1 MTCGGCVCF
10 EYGAITHYGRPFQNR
25 SSTQQLGNSVID
37 LMLDLMVPQ
46 PRVSNAIRLDTDT
59 VWSLPV
65 SLATTQGVAVAFL
78 SSGY

>member
-10 EYGAITHYGRPFQNR
+10 EYGAVTHYGRPFQNR

-46 PRVSNAIRLDTDT
+46 PRIGNAIRLDTDT
-59 VWSLPV
+59 V
-65 SLATTQGVAVAFL
+65 
-78 SSGY
+78 

>member
-1 MTCGGCVCF
+1 MRFG
-10 EYGAITHYGRPFQNR
+10 YGAVTHYGRPFQNR
-25 SSTQQLGNSVID
+25 SPTQQFVNSVID
-37 LMLDLMVPQ
+37 LVLDLMVPQ
-46 PRVSNAIRLDTDT
+46 PRVSNATRLDTDT

>member
-1 MTCGGCVCF
+1 MRFG
-10 EYGAITHYGRPFQNR
+10 YRAITHYGRPFQNR
-25 SSTQQLGNSVID
+25 SPTQQLGNSVID
-37 LMLDLMVPQ
+37 LVLDLMVPQ
-46 PRVSNAIRLDTDT
+46 PRVSNATRLDTDT

>member
-1 MTCGGCVCF
+1 MCF

-37 LMLDLMVPQ
+37 LVFNLMVPQ
-46 PRVSNAIRLDTDT
+46 PRVSNATRLDTDT

-65 SLATTQGVAVAFL
+65 SLAATKGVAVAFL

>member
-1 MTCGGCVCF
+1 MRF

-46 PRVSNAIRLDTDT
+46 PRVSNAIRLGTDT

-65 SLATTQGVAVAFL
+65 SLAATKGVAVAFL

>member
-1 MTCGGCVCF
+1 MCF
-10 EYGAITHYGRPFQNR
+10 EYGAVTHYGRPFQSR
-25 SSTQQLGNSVID
+25 SSTQQLGNSVIH
-37 LMLDLMVPQ
+37 LVLDLMVPQ
-46 PRVSNAIRLDTDT
+46 HRVSNATRLDTDT

>member
-1 MTCGGCVCF
+1 VCF

-37 LMLDLMVPQ
+37 LVFNLMVPQ
-46 PRVSNAIRLDTDT
+46 PRVSNATRLDTDT
-59 VWSLPV
+59 VWPLPV
-65 SLATTQGVAVAFL
+65 SLAATKGVAVAFL

>member
-1 MTCGGCVCF
+1 MRF
-10 EYGAITHYGRPFQNR
+10 EYGAVTHYGRPFQNR

-59 VWSLPV
+59 VWSFPS
-65 SLATTQGVAVAFL
+65 SLAATEGVAVAFL

>member
-1 MTCGGCVCF
+1 MCF

-25 SSTQQLGNSVID
+25 SPTQQLGNSVID
-37 LMLDLMVPQ
+37 LMLDLMVPL

-59 VWSLPV
+59 VWPLPV
-65 SLATTQGVAVAFL
+65 SLAATKGVAVAFL

>member
-1 MTCGGCVCF
+1 MRF

-37 LMLDLMVPQ
+37 LVFNLMVPQ
-46 PRVSNAIRLDTDT
+46 PRVSNATRLDTDT

-65 SLATTQGVAVAFL
+65 SLAATKGVAVAFL

>member
-1 MTCGGCVCF
+1 MRF
-10 EYGAITHYGRPFQNR
+10 EYGAVTHYGRPFQNR

-65 SLATTQGVAVAFL
+65 SLAATQGVTFVFF

>member
-1 MTCGGCVCF
+1 MCF
-10 EYGAITHYGRPFQNR
+10 GYGAVTHYGRPFQNR
-25 SSTQQLGNSVID
+25 SPTQQLGNSVID

-46 PRVSNAIRLDTDT
+46 PRVSNATRLDTDT

>member
-1 MTCGGCVCF
+1 VRF
-10 EYGAITHYGRPFQNR
+10 AYGAVTHYGRPFQNR
-25 SSTQQLGNSVID
+25 SATQQLGNSVID
-37 LMLDLMVPQ
+37 LVLDLMVPQ
-46 PRVSNAIRLDTDT
+46 PRVSNATRLDTDT

>member
-1 MTCGGCVCF
+1 MCF

-37 LMLDLMVPQ
+37 LVFNLMVPQ
-46 PRVSNAIRLDTDT
+46 PRVSNATRLDTDT
-59 VWSLPV
+59 VWPLPV
-65 SLATTQGVAVAFL
+65 SLAATKGVAVAFL

>member
-1 MTCGGCVCF
+1 MCF
-10 EYGAITHYGRPFQNR
+10 EYGAVTHYGRPFQNR
-25 SSTQQLGNSVID
+25 SPTQQLGNSVID
-37 LMLDLMVPQ
+37 QVLDLMVPQ
-46 PRVSNAIRLDTDT
+46 HRVSNATRLDTDT

>member
-1 MTCGGCVCF
+1 MCF

-25 SSTQQLGNSVID
+25 SPTQQLGNSVID

-59 VWSLPV
+59 VWPLPV
-65 SLATTQGVAVAFL
+65 SLAATKGVAVAFL

>member
-1 MTCGGCVCF
+1 MCF

-37 LMLDLMVPQ
+37 LVFNLMVPR
-46 PRVSNAIRLDTDT
+46 PRVSNATRLDTDT
-59 VWSLPV
+59 VWSFPS
-65 SLATTQGVAVAFL
+65 SLAATKGVAVAFL

>member
-1 MTCGGCVCF
+1 MRF
-10 EYGAITHYGRPFQNR
+10 EYGAVTHYGRPFQNR

-37 LMLDLMVPQ
+37 LMLNLMVPQ

-65 SLATTQGVAVAFL
+65 SLAATKGVAVAFL